1 MSTDRAGRARLL
13 RRLALLGLVVAS
25 VLAASLSVP
34 VSPAPAASAA
44 SAGSPTTTPPTTTTS
59 QPVPVSASP
68 GCANAVPARSGTTFQ
83 AASAGGDVGAYIRQ
97 LPSRYTGR
105 SPMPVVMELH
115 GYGVS
120 AIEMALVTQLGP
132 YGNRNGFITI
142 TPQITRSI
150 PYWQTSSNGRDVA
163 FLLGVLAKVTS
174 TLCVDLN
181 RIYVT
186 GYSNGAIMASV
197 LACVDAGQVAAI
209 APVSGVANPAG
220 CNPSRPVP
228 VVAFHGTADPLVRYT
243 GGLGPV
249 AYTLP
254 LPAGTR
260 GTISQL
266 LGPAVPQS
274 TSGPSIPSITS
285 AWAKRDGC
293 ASKPTT
299 RVVAR
304 NVALISYTCPG
315 TNAVQLYRIRG
326 GGHTWPGSALSAKA
340 TNLGATT
347 MAINADKIMW
357 NFFMAHPLHS

>member
-1 MSTDRAGRARLL
+1 MSTDRVGRARRF
-13 RRLALLGLVVAS
+13 RRHALFGLVGAAG
-25 VLAASLSVP
+25 LATSLIVP
-34 VSPAPAASAA
+34 VSSASVASAA
-44 SAGSPTTTPPTTTTS
+44 SAASPTTTPPTTTTS
-59 QPVPVSASP
+59 EPVPVSASP
-68 GCANAVPARSGTTFQ
+68 GCSNAVPARSGTTFQ
-83 AASAGGDVGAYIRQ
+83 ATSAGGDVGAYIRQ

-105 SPMPVVMELH
+105 TPMPVVMELH

-120 AIEMALVTQLGP
+120 AIEMALLTQLGP

-142 TPQITRSI
+142 TPQITRTI
-150 PYWQTSSNGRDVA
+150 PYWQTSSNGKDVA
-163 FLLGVLAKVTS
+163 FLRGVLAKVTS

-209 APVSGVANPAG
+209 APVSGVANPAR

-254 LPAGTR
+254 LPSGTR
-260 GTISQL
+260 GTISNL

-274 TSGPSIPSITS
+274 TSGPSIPAITS

-293 ASKPTT
+293 ASKPTS
-299 RVVAR
+299 RVVAT
-304 NVALISYTCPG
+304 NVALIAYTCPG

-340 TNLGATT
+340 TSLGTTT
-347 MAINADKIMW
+347 MAINADKIIW
-357 NFFMAHPLHS
+357 NFFMAHPLRS